1 MTNCLQNWYSSSPTS
16 RPGFV
21 SDDYLNAIAAET
33 TTTVL
38 ELEAAGMWERRDG
51 GYLVVADEMLKIAI
65 DFNEKTDRL
74 EAECARRGEHLPSDS
89 DDGSGWVTCSHC
101 TIPLERPDGG
111 PVALPGGGPLGLSAL
126 AGRAQ
131 LRSVLPVRPDR
142 PVISASSMSP
152 CRASAAWPSSA
163 AAPVSLAVAAACSAG
178 VVTVVQSC
186 AGRPGAAAGRWRPA
200 GRRPGARRRRGRAG
214 RVRARPGR

>member
-1 MTNCLQNWYSSSPTS
+1 MREGLPQAQVREAIPTGIPAGWHDGLMADADALGDDHTTFIQFEGMPVLS
-16 RPGFV
+16 RAAVQLHTFGIVNSIQDGRPGFV

-74 EAECARRGEHLPSDS
+74 EAECARQGEHLPSDGG
-89 DDGSGWVTCSHC
+89 DRSGWVICSHC

-111 PVALPGGGPLGLSAL
+111 PVALPGGGPLGPDPRQQKRKGNK
-126 AGRAQ
+126 GRKRK
-131 LRSVLPVRPDR
+131 RS
-142 PVISASSMSP
+142 S
-152 CRASAAWPSSA
+152 
-163 AAPVSLAVAAACSAG
+163 
-178 VVTVVQSC
+178 
-186 AGRPGAAAGRWRPA
+186 
-200 GRRPGARRRRGRAG
+200 
-214 RVRARPGR
+214 